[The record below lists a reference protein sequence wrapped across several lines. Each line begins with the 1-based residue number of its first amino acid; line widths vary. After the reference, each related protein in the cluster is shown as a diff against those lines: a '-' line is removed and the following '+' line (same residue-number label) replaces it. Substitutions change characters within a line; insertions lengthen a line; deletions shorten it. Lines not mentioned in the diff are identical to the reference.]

1 MINFSKLQV
10 MIKKILIVLLVAL
23 VIIQFIRPAKNNKG
37 NKDFAITT
45 KYDMPNNVK
54 VVFDKACADCHSN
67 NTNYP
72 WYTNIQPLGYWINNH
87 VKEGKKEINF
97 DEFTNKKIGLQHHKL
112 KEAIEQIEKDEM
124 PLPSYT
130 IIHKDAKL
138 TKEEKD
144 LLINWFQNIVSN
156 MEAIYPKDSLQLK
169 KRTKEESEK

>member
-1 MINFSKLQV
+1 
-10 MIKKILIVLLVAL
+10 MIKKILIVLLAAL

-67 NTNYP
+67 NTKYP
-72 WYTNIQPLGYWINNH
+72 WYTNIQPVGYWINHH
-87 VKEGKKEINF
+87 VNEGKSEINF

>member
-1 MINFSKLQV
+1 

-72 WYTNIQPLGYWINNH
+72 WYTNWINNH

-169 KRTKEESEK
+169 KRTKEKKVGEE

>member
-1 MINFSKLQV
+1 
-10 MIKKILIVLLVAL
+10 MIKKILIVLLAAL
-23 VIIQFIRPAKNNKG
+23 VVIQFIRPAKNNKG

-67 NTNYP
+67 NTKYP
-72 WYTNIQPLGYWINNH
+72 WYTNIQPVGYWISHH
-87 VKEGKKEINF
+87 VNEGKSEINF

-144 LLINWFQNIVSN
+144 LLMNWFQNIVSN
-156 MEAIYPKDSLQLK
+156 MEAVYPKDSLQLK

>member
-1 MINFSKLQV
+1 
-10 MIKKILIVLLVAL
+10 MIKKILIVLLAAL

-37 NKDFAITT
+37 NKDFALTT

-67 NTNYP
+67 NTKYP
-72 WYTNIQPLGYWINNH
+72 WYTNIQPVGYWINHH
-87 VKEGKKEINF
+87 VNEGKSEINF

-138 TKEEKD
+138 TKEEM
-144 LLINWFQNIVSN
+144 WFLSNSFRAAMNSSLNNSAFEATLQIIKLRN
-156 MEAIYPKDSLQLK
+156 ME
-169 KRTKEESEK
+169 